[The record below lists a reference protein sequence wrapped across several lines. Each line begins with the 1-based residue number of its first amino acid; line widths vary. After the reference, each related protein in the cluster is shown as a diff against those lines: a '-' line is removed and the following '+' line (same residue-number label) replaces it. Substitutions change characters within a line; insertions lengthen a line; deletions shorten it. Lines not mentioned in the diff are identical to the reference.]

1 MKRST
6 QLLRQVSVAWS
17 SLVLGLPM
25 HFSQQISLNSC
36 ICCAKELSFKVITVQ
51 RQRCT
56 YPWDTHLCI
65 DLSLLFFDHQKVLQL
80 LVVTRQILKVGHF
93 GGASVLFSEQLT
105 KYRVSGPKLEFLYL
119 IDLVLRLYK
128 DERQ

>member
-36 ICCAKELSFKVITVQ
+36 ICRAIEVIHFNSAAKVQ
-51 RQRCT
+51 GH
-56 YPWDTHLCI
+56 PWDTYLCI
-65 DLSLLFFDHQKVLQL
+65 DLRLLFFDHQKVLQL